1 MKNVLVVY
9 YSQSGQL
16 LEIAKNV
23 TNDLEN
29 SEEVQLSFYEI
40 KPKENFPFP
49 WKSNTFF
56 GVFPETFKQVPTE
69 LTDLDNPILKKKYDL
84 IILSY
89 QVWYLS
95 PSIPIDSFL
104 KNKIAKSLFKNTP
117 VITVIGCRNMWIM
130 AQEKVKKLLVQ
141 ANAKLV
147 GNIALVDN
155 HINHISVIT
164 IEKWMFLGEK
174 KRYLGVFP
182 LPGVTDKDIKNST
195 RFSGIIKDALLEN
208 NFKNLQKKL
217 KEKEAVKINPFLVL
231 TDKRANVLF
240 AKWANL
246 ISKKGK
252 PNDPKRTIWIKLFSF
267 YLKFAIWVLAPIVFI
282 VYLLTYIPSIKR
294 IKKDQAYYSSVQV
307 K

>member
-23 TNDLEN
+23 TNNLDKSDEI
-29 SEEVQLSFYEI
+29 EVSFYKI
-40 KPKENFPFP
+40 KPKDDFPFP

-56 GVFPETFKQVPTE
+56 GIFPEAFKQIPIE

-84 IILSY
+84 IILAY
-89 QVWYLS
+89 QVWYLT
-95 PSIPIDSFL
+95 PSIPINSFL
-104 KNKIAKSLFKNTP
+104 NNKIAQELFKDKP
-117 VITVIGCRNMWIM
+117 VITLIGARNMWIM
-130 AQEKVKKLLVQ
+130 AQEKVKKLLVK

-147 GNIALVDN
+147 GNIALVDK
-155 HINHISVIT
+155 HMNHISVIT
-164 IEKWMFLGEK
+164 IEKWMFLGKK

-182 LPGVTDKDIKNST
+182 LPGIADKDIKNST
-195 RFSGIIKDALLEN
+195 RFGTIIKETLLHN
-208 NFKNLQKKL
+208 NLDILQEKL
-217 KEKEAVKINPFLVL
+217 NEKEAVKINPFMVL
-231 TDKRANVLF
+231 TDKRANMLF
-240 AKWANL
+240 GKWANF

-252 PNDPKRTIWIKLFSF
+252 PNDPRRIKWIKLFSF
-267 YLKFAIWVLAPIVFI
+267 YLKFAIWVLSPIVFI

-294 IKKDQAYYSSVQV
+294 IEKDKAYYSSVQV